1 METMSVREFKANFS
15 EVLKEYWQE
24 KKPVFLMEKEKK
36 LWQNQFPK
44 PGVKDLEEKQGYGI
58 NGEK

>member
-36 LWQNQFPK
+36 LWQN
-44 PGVKDLEEKQGYGI
+44 
-58 NGEK
+58 